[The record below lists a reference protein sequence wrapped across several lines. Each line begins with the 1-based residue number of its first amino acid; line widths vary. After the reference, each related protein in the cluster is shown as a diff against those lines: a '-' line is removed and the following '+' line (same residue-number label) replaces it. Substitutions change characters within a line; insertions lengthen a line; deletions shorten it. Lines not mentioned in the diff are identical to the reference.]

1 MDLTSQNQ
9 VSQTTIS
16 GYFQADH
23 DRLDQLFKDF
33 QKFKRTDYAR
43 AKECFVQF
51 KFGLQR
57 HIIWEEEVLFPLFE
71 NKSGMHDYGP
81 TAVMRSEHQQIGKC
95 LEDIHKKVQKS
106 NPESDQEEDALIEV
120 LKLHN
125 QKEELILYPAIDR
138 MITREESKLAFVQMK
153 NIPESRYETCCSHSV
168 GA

>member
-9 VSQTTIS
+9 VSQPRIS
-16 GYFQADH
+16 DYFQADH
-23 DRLDQLFKDF
+23 DRLDELFKDF

-43 AKECFVQF
+43 AKDCFVQF

-57 HIIWEEEVLFPLFE
+57 HIVWEEEVLFPLFE
-71 NKSGMHDYGP
+71 NKSGLHDYGP
-81 TAVMRSEHQQIGKC
+81 TVVMRSEHQQIGKC

-106 NPESDQEEDALIEV
+106 NPESDREEEALIDI

-138 MITREESKLAFVQMK
+138 MITREESELAFVQMR
-153 NIPESRYETCCSHSV
+153 NIPESRYETCCSHAV